1 MDARTGGNMTV
12 KELIEKLQEYPDWL
26 NVKLRLFDVDLLEAT
41 YESNNPRRDDV
52 TSDKKEIINVDR
64 TDLNELEISAEGY

>member
-1 MDARTGGNMTV
+1 MTV

-26 NVKLRLFDVDLLEAT
+26 NVKLRLFDVDLLDAA
-41 YESNNPRRDDV
+41 YESNNPHRDDV
-52 TSDKKEIINVDR
+52 ISDEKETINVDR

>member
-1 MDARTGGNMTV
+1 MTI

-26 NVKLRLFDVDLLEAT
+26 NVKLRLFDVDLLEAA
-41 YESNNPRRDDV
+41 YEANNPHRDDV
-52 TSDKKEIINVDR
+52 TSDEKEIINVDR

>member
-1 MDARTGGNMTV
+1 MTV

>member
-26 NVKLRLFDVDLLEAT
+26 NVKLRLFDVDLLEAA
-41 YESNNPRRDDV
+41 YEANNPRRDDV
-52 TSDKKEIINVDR
+52 ISDEKETINVDR